1 MTSTKLTLKYKLI
14 LLHIGHEMKPP
25 KEVGVIE
32 GTWKQ
37 IEQYAN
43 QQAEQYEYTTW
54 TIKESKA
61 RKNVRKL

>member
-1 MTSTKLTLKYKLI
+1 MTSTKLTLKCKLI

-37 IEQYAN
+37 IEQYAYK
-43 QQAEQYEYTTW
+43 QVELYEYTTW
-54 TIKESKA
+54 TIKETRA